1 MIGSRSTDLFEPPL
15 DADGQ
20 QQPLY
25 RTAEECLDSASFM
38 GLMKEVFAYLCEN
51 SGSFPYSERDFKI
64 TDMVLNFQLPTNSNC
79 SHQNQGMALAQVV
92 IRSIHDSEQS
102 QLSSA
107 RSDPAQKIG
116 SDYQDHEVENFNR
129 TFQSIDQVI
138 HQANQ
143 NAMNSFNSME
153 ADETREITATHRQFL
168 RITDLESD
176 NLLKVVF
183 QTQQGFCLTSIENDY
198 SLDDSLKSREVIV
211 TKDCSKHLIVVPLNG
226 LESVAGSLELYVQP
240 VNVQEDCQLLNQTGS
255 QYWIETFQKFGMA
268 IGIGL
273 KPLLVQM
280 HSKLSLSQ
288 ALI

>member
-1 MIGSRSTDLFEPPL
+1 
-15 DADGQ
+15 
-20 QQPLY
+20 
-25 RTAEECLDSASFM
+25 
-38 GLMKEVFAYLCEN
+38 
-51 SGSFPYSERDFKI
+51 
-64 TDMVLNFQLPTNSNC
+64 
-79 SHQNQGMALAQVV
+79 MALAQVV